1 MEKKSDKV
9 RRLVQSGD
17 FKSALRIAKDF
28 RLGIS
33 KAQSDAMR
41 LAYECMVHGR
51 FYQSLGYDL
60 DEKVGEGLKV
70 LTGLDGRSCNSD
82 LHQQICQ
89 PGA

>member
-1 MEKKSDKV
+1 MERKSDQV

-41 LAYECMVHGR
+41 RAYECIVHGR

-70 LTGLDGRSCNSD
+70 LTGLYGRSCKSD
-82 LHQQICQ
+82 LHQQIRK
-89 PGA
+89 PRA